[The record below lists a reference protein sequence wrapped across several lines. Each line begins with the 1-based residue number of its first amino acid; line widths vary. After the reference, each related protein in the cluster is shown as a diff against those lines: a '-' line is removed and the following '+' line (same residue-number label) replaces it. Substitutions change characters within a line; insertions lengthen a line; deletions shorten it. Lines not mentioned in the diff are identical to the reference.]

1 MRIHRVL
8 LLFICAAPFGY
19 AQKES
24 LLIGPGD
31 TLHIK
36 VLEAPELEQTVRVTD
51 AGTVPLVIG
60 GNVSVAGLSPGAAA
74 SAVRDALVTGHYL
87 LNPHVSL
94 TQDQMATQNVSVLG
108 QVRAPG
114 NYPTATTRT
123 ILEVLTLAGGLT
135 DVASRDLTI
144 RRHGTG
150 ERIIYFYSND
160 SKAALNDDIVV
171 YPGDTII
178 VPKVDVVYTLGDVL
192 RPGGFPMA
200 TNNSKLS
207 VLQAVS
213 LAGGTTHTAV
223 PSDARLVRKNADGTY
238 QEIPLPL
245 SDMQKGRKP
254 DMQLQADDII
264 YVPFSYL
271 RNAALGITSLLAAAS
286 SAAIYQF

>member
-1 MRIHRVL
+1 MRLPSVL
-8 LLFICAAPFGY
+8 LMFLCAVSFGY
-19 AQKES
+19 AQNGS

-36 VLEAPELEQTVRVTD
+36 VLEAPELEQIVRVTD

-60 GNVSVAGLSPGAAA
+60 GSVSVAGLSPGSAATE
-74 SAVRDALVTGHYL
+74 VRNALIGGHYL
-87 LNPHVSL
+87 LNPHVSV

-108 QVRAPG
+108 QVRSPG
-114 NYPTATTRT
+114 SFPTATKRT
-123 ILEVLTLAGGLT
+123 VLEVLTLAGGLT
-135 DVASRDLTI
+135 DLASRDLTI
-144 RRHGTG
+144 RRHDTG
-150 ERIIYFYSND
+150 ERISYYYSND
-160 SKAALNDDIVV
+160 PKAALTTDVAV

-178 VPKVDVVYTLGDVL
+178 VPKVDVVYTLGDVV

-200 TNNSKLS
+200 TNNSKLT

-213 LAGGTTHTAV
+213 LAGGTAHTAV
-223 PSDARLVRKNADGTY
+223 PSDARLVRKNPDGSY

-245 SDMQKGRKP
+245 SDMQKGKKP

-271 RNAALGITSLLAAAS
+271 RNAALGVANLVAAAS